1 MENFEELR
9 QAYDKYILI
18 LKKFFPESVDAIDAM
33 ETDLGERLF
42 LAPRDTTPDLGG
54 IPGGLVSFS
63 LDVARQTKIF
73 REAVNHRSLVRVALL
88 HEVGRLGG
96 PLVTQDLFLTETSDW
111 HREKLN
117 RNYKYNE
124 ACPKM
129 STSHRTL
136 FYIAKYGF
144 KVSMEEWVA
153 ILTSAGFQ
161 YDENRFYANEN
172 LPLASALQ
180 MCRTLTFNELK
191 QK

>member
-1 MENFEELR
+1 MENFEELK
-9 QAYDKYILI
+9 QTYAKYLSF
-18 LKKFFPESVDAIDAM
+18 LKKFFPESSDAIDCM
-33 ETDLGERLF
+33 EADLGERLF
-42 LAPRDTTPDLGG
+42 LAPRDITPDLGG

-63 LDVARQTKIF
+63 LNVAKQTKIF
-73 REAVNHRSLVRVALL
+73 HEAVNHRSLVRVALL
-88 HEVGRLGG
+88 HELGRVGG
-96 PLVTQDLFLTETSDW
+96 PHADLFVTETSDW

-129 STSHRTL
+129 SSSHRTL
-136 FYIAKYGF
+136 FYVAKYGF
-144 KVSMEEWVA
+144 KVTMDEWVA

-180 MCRTLTFNELK
+180 MCRTLTFNEMK